1 MIGYGKRVLV
11 VGDEEFVDSFLI
23 GELDLHYFVV
33 ATVADGLQALSELRR
48 RHFDA
53 VIADVHTPNLNGLA
67 LLYQCQQVCPQ
78 LPIILVSEHRENV
91 VDLAINRGA
100 YACLSKPVETRKL
113 IHVVSEAIARIV
125 DSGPQREQLSEV
137 FSEDSLST
145 YSTI

>member
-23 GELDLHYFVV
+23 GELDLHCFVV
-33 ATVADGLQALSELRR
+33 ATVADGLQALNELRR

-53 VIADVHTPNLNGLA
+53 VIAYVQTPNLNGLA
-67 LLYQCQQVCPQ
+67 LLYQCRLVWPQ
-78 LPIILVSEHRENV
+78 LPIILVSEPHEDV

-100 YACLSKPVETRKL
+100 YACLAKPVETRKL
-113 IHVVSEAIARIV
+113 IHVVSGALAHIV
-125 DSGPQREQLSEV
+125 DPGLQREQLSEA
-137 FSEDSLST
+137 FSGGSIRP